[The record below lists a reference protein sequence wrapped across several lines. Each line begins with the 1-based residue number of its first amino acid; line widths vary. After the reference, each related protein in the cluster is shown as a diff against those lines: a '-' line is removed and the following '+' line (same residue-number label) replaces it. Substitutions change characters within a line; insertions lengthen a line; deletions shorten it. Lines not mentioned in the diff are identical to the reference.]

1 MSAFRQTLD
10 EDLRRFIR
18 EGIISIPDT
27 SDVQEA
33 KDELRK
39 FIRRQRNPLLD
50 RMEFYRRAQQPGES
64 FDAWYTSLREL
75 FHACNFTGLS
85 VCSTCS
91 GCMCAACTQGL
102 SALGDD
108 ILRDRIVTGVLSDEA
123 RHKLLATK
131 DLTLKACVDLCRAEE
146 AANQTGSCHPSAG
159 QALNGSSV
167 NAVKSTYQKHKQA
180 GGRSTPAAAKG
191 SSGPSRKSTSPDTS
205 TKKCPNCGRSA
216 HTRNPCPAA
225 NRKCSACHRTGHFL
239 SMCPSS
245 GKKTVGVLKLQRTTS
260 SRDSH
265 TVTLDTQLVSAF
277 QPTSM
282 QWLPDTGSDIDAIR
296 LNQLSFLGDFPENLK
311 ADTDI
316 VRSANGT
323 ALHSL
328 GRIEATLTLGSVS
341 HTTTIHVYRD
351 LDEALLSRSSLCAL
365 NLLPASWPS
374 ASVRSLSMDSV
385 TPQQLQ
391 QQLLEEFADV
401 FDNSQLHPMDGPP
414 MDIQLQPGAE
424 PSCVRN
430 ARAIPFAYR
439 DQVKS
444 QLDGMLD
451 DGIIEPVTEP
461 SEWCHPIVLVPK
473 KGSSEMRLTVDLRR
487 LNDQVR
493 RPTHPARTPHDAV
506 AAIGKATYF
515 TTLDARHGYW
525 QVPLSDSAKPLT
537 TFITPWGRFRF
548 CRNPQGLISAGDV
561 FNSRTDTAF
570 DRLTNFVKVVD
581 DGLVHDTDLS
591 AHYTHVRDALLR
603 AREHGITFSAKKF
616 QFGAPD
622 VLYCGYRIN
631 ADGYT
636 VDKDKIA
643 AISDFPAPVNRTD
656 VRSFFGLVNQC
667 SDFSPRIA
675 ELSDPLRPLL
685 KSSNEFMW
693 DSVHEDAF
701 RAVKEALASPPV
713 LSFFQPGRPL
723 RLETD
728 ASVKNGLGYVLW
740 QQQTDDSWRIL
751 QCGSRFL
758 SDAETRYAVIELEC
772 LAVTWAVRKCSLY
785 LFGCSFE
792 VVTDHRSLVPILNN
806 YYLDQ
811 IENPRLQRLVM
822 KLRPYQLRVAWR
834 KGADHAFPDALS
846 RHPVSD
852 PCPADELGEDPVSHG
867 AAVRACLRD
876 DSVKFHKLQSAAQ
889 DDADYQQLIQFITAG
904 FPARKS
910 LLSDS
915 LKPYWNGRSQLSVD
929 GGLVMKGPRILIPAA
944 LRQDVLSDLH
954 AAHNGMTRTKSR
966 ARQIVFWP
974 GMTADIEHVITSCN
988 QCRLH
993 SASQTKG
1000 PLRRENRSP
1009 SLPFQHTSTDLFEC
1023 EGCQYLV
1030 YVDRT
1035 YRLTGWPCVAKLGRS
1050 STSADVIRTLRRW
1063 FPDVGV
1069 PEVLTSDG
1077 GPQFTSHRFAKFC
1090 EAWSVTHVRSSPTTP
1105 NLMVSPNLLLSR

>member
-1 MSAFRQTLD
+1 MDGAESTAPSPPLDVDLNQLLQVIHAQVRASAQRDEQLKALLETFSSGQPPVPVVSPAPTPHIPAAAKPIAVDRPTLLSSATLADFTAWSEAWDDYARCQILATQPLLTRMSAFRQTLD

-27 SDVQEA
+27 SDVEEA

-50 RMEFYRRAQQPGES
+50 R
-64 FDAWYTSLREL
+64 
-75 FHACNFTGLS
+75 
-85 VCSTCS
+85 
-91 GCMCAACTQGL
+91 
-102 SALGDD
+102 
-108 ILRDRIVTGVLSDEA
+108 I
-123 RHKLLATK
+123 
-131 DLTLKACVDLCRAEE
+131 
-146 AANQTGSCHPSAG
+146 AG

-167 NAVKSTYQKHKQA
+167 NAVKSTYQKRKQA
-180 GGRSTPAAAKG
+180 GGRSTPASAKG
-191 SSGPSRKSTSPDTS
+191 SSGPSRKSTSPGAS
-205 TKKCPNCGRSA
+205 TKKCPNCGHSA
-216 HTRNPCPAA
+216 HTKNPCPAA
-225 NRKCSACHRTGHFL
+225 DRKCSACHRTGHFL

-282 QWLPDTGSDIDAIR
+282 QWLPDTGSDIDAIG

-316 VRSANGT
+316 IHAANGT

-374 ASVRSLSMDSV
+374 ASVRSLSMDSA

-414 MDIQLQPGAE
+414 VDIQLQPGAE

-430 ARAIPFAYR
+430 ARTIPFAYR

-515 TTLDARHGYW
+515 TTLDARHEYW

-581 DGLVHDTDLS
+581 VGLVHDTDLS

-643 AISDFPAPVNRTD
+643 AISDFPVPVNRTD

-675 ELSDPLRPLL
+675 ELSDPPTTAVEVEQRVYVGLGTRRCLPRSQGSPCISTRPLL
-685 KSSNEFMW
+685 
-693 DSVHEDAF
+693 
-701 RAVKEALASPPV
+701 
-713 LSFFQPGRPL
+713 LS
-723 RLETD
+723 
-728 ASVKNGLGYVLW
+728 
-740 QQQTDDSWRIL
+740 
-751 QCGSRFL
+751 
-758 SDAETRYAVIELEC
+758 
-772 LAVTWAVRKCSLY
+772 
-785 LFGCSFE
+785 
-792 VVTDHRSLVPILNN
+792 
-806 YYLDQ
+806 
-811 IENPRLQRLVM
+811 
-822 KLRPYQLRVAWR
+822 AW
-834 KGADHAFPDALS
+834 
-846 RHPVSD
+846 
-852 PCPADELGEDPVSHG
+852 
-867 AAVRACLRD
+867 
-876 DSVKFHKLQSAAQ
+876 
-889 DDADYQQLIQFITAG
+889 
-904 FPARKS
+904 
-910 LLSDS
+910 
-915 LKPYWNGRSQLSVD
+915 
-929 GGLVMKGPRILIPAA
+929 
-944 LRQDVLSDLH
+944 
-954 AAHNGMTRTKSR
+954 
-966 ARQIVFWP
+966 
-974 GMTADIEHVITSCN
+974 
-988 QCRLH
+988 
-993 SASQTKG
+993 
-1000 PLRRENRSP
+1000 
-1009 SLPFQHTSTDLFEC
+1009 
-1023 EGCQYLV
+1023 
-1030 YVDRT
+1030 
-1035 YRLTGWPCVAKLGRS
+1035 
-1050 STSADVIRTLRRW
+1050 
-1063 FPDVGV
+1063 
-1069 PEVLTSDG
+1069 
-1077 GPQFTSHRFAKFC
+1077 
-1090 EAWSVTHVRSSPTTP
+1090 PTT
-1105 NLMVSPNLLLSR
+1105 SSRD